1 VKPAEAVAPA
11 EAGIPSPNIWQ
22 HPDVYE
28 IENRGVD
35 PEGLIEAAMASIHDW
50 TGQRVLDI
58 GCGSGFHL
66 PRFAQTASGV
76 VGVEP
81 YEPLA
86 DLARQRVHDLSL
98 TNATVLAGAAQAL
111 PLADDSIDVAHAR
124 WAYFFGPG
132 CEPGLAEVARVLRP
146 GGTAFVIDN
155 DASRSTFGG
164 WFRRAMPAHDPVAVE
179 RFWTRAGWSRERID
193 MRWSFGSRADFESVL
208 RIEFTQ
214 TLADGILADHQGTGV
229 DYAVNLWWRTFT

>member
-1 VKPAEAVAPA
+1 M
-11 EAGIPSPNIWQ
+11 IPSPNIWS

-28 IENRGVD
+28 VENRGVD
-35 PEGLIEAAMASIHDW
+35 PDGLIEAVMARIHDW
-50 TGQRVLDI
+50 SGQRVLDV

-66 PRFAQTASGV
+66 PLFAQSAASV

-81 YEPLA
+81 HEPLA
-86 DLARQRVHDLSL
+86 NLARQRVGALSL
-98 TNATVLAGAAQAL
+98 GNASVQDGTAQHL

-132 CEPGLAEVARVLRP
+132 CEPGLAELERVLRP

-164 WFRRAMPAHDPVAVE
+164 WFRRAMPAHDPLAIE
-179 RFWTRAGWSRERID
+179 RFWVRQGWSRERID
-193 MRWSFGSRADFESVL
+193 MRWSFGSRDDLESVL
-208 RIEFTQ
+208 RLEFTE
-214 TLADGILADHQGTGV
+214 TFADGIMADHQGAGV
-229 DYAVNLWWRTFT
+229 DYAVNLWWRTFD

>member
-1 VKPAEAVAPA
+1 VAA
-11 EAGIPSPNIWQ
+11 IPSPNIWH

-28 IENRGVD
+28 IENRGAD
-35 PEGLIEAAMASIHDW
+35 PDGLIEAAMAGIHDW
-50 TGQRVLDI
+50 NGQRVLDV

-66 PRFAQTASGV
+66 ARFAQTASSV

-81 YEPLA
+81 HEPLA
-86 DLARQRVHDLSL
+86 DLARHRVSDLSL
-98 TNATVLAGAAQAL
+98 GNTSVLDGTAQDL
-111 PLADDSIDVAHAR
+111 PLADQSVDVVHAR

-132 CEPGLAEVARVLRP
+132 CEPGLAEVERVLRP

-155 DASRSTFGG
+155 DASRSIFGE

-179 RFWTRAGWSRERID
+179 RFWARQGWSRERID
-193 MRWSFGSRADFESVL
+193 MQCSFGSRADFESVL

-214 TLADGILADHQGTGV
+214 TLVDGILADHQGTGV
-229 DYAVNLWWRTFT
+229 DYAINLWWRTFD